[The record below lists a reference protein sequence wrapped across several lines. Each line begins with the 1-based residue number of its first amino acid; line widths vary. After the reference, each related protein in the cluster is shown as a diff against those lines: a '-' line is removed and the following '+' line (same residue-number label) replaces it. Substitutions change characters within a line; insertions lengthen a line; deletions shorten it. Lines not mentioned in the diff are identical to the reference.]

1 MSQKSRPTPNVRTK
15 DAVYPKVPE
24 TPIKREE
31 AEESQGI
38 SATMWLF
45 IFRFWT
51 IWQVFSIL
59 AAGPSPAAVGKGVN
73 KKPQRKSPND
83 DGKKKKDKKKK

>member
-31 AEESQGI
+31 AEESQ
-38 SATMWLF
+38 
-45 IFRFWT
+45 
-51 IWQVFSIL
+51 